1 MYDQQLAK
9 QFSALGDKTR
19 YAIVVSMINGEGL
32 CVSQLAEQLNM
43 TPAAIS
49 QHLKILEQAGIV
61 VPAREGRRVCCALNQ
76 QSESV
81 SQLTELMQR
90 QNTSSAL

>member
-1 MYDQQLAK
+1 MDSTLTK

-32 CVSQLAEQLNM
+32 CVSQLAEQLQV

-49 QHLKILEQAGIV
+49 QHVKILEQAGIV
-61 VPAREGRRVCCALNQ
+61 VPAREGRKVCCALNTG
-76 QSESV
+76 SPSV
-81 SQLTELMQR
+81 ILLAELIR
-90 QNTSSAL
+90 NH